1 MKNKLM
7 LLVLAITM
15 ALACAGCGTSNKDDA
30 AKMFVYGT
38 MAYGPAME
46 NVGTNP
52 HDSYAGWSCLRYGVG
67 ETLFRFSECMELEP
81 WLAESYEQV
90 DEQTLKITLR
100 DDVTFSNG
108 NKVTGAAVKACFEHL
123 LAVHDRAPEDMKI
136 SSIDADG
143 QTVTLHT
150 RESAPALLNYLADPY
165 ACIIDMT
172 VGEHDGI
179 VVGTGPYIPTSVS
192 DSEIT
197 LTRNENYWGA
207 VKPTIDKII
216 VKSIPDGDTLTMAM
230 QSGELDAAQ
239 GLPYASLELFADTSR
254 YDLSSADTSRIYQI
268 ALNLDSPSLQDIRV
282 RRAIAMAVDR
292 EGFAR
297 VLLHG
302 QGAVANSP
310 FPAAMSFGDSTVSAP
325 AYDLAAAK
333 KLLADAGYTDTD
345 GDGYVDR
352 AGEPLTLRYLTYT
365 SRQELPLL
373 AESVQESL
381 RQIGI
386 KLTVSATDNY
396 RSARGA
402 GDFDLY
408 ANAFVTAP
416 TGDPEYYFRTHML
429 SDSAYNF
436 GHYDSPQM
444 DELGARLHQ
453 TFDVAERAKIA
464 SAMSQF
470 AVDDVA
476 YIYAARLR
484 MTFVMQK
491 NITGL
496 VAHPSDYY
504 EIRPELTKN

>member
-1 MKNKLM
+1 MKHKLM
-7 LLVLAITM
+7 ALIIALM
-15 ALACAGCGTSNKDDA
+15 ALACAGCGGAGQSG
-30 AKMFVYGT
+30 AKTFVYGT

-67 ETLFRFSECMELEP
+67 ETLFRLNERMELEP

-90 DEQTLKITLR
+90 DAQTLKITLR
-100 DDVTFSNG
+100 DDVTFANG
-108 NKVTGAAVKACFEHL
+108 KQVTGEAVKACLEHL
-123 LAVHDRAPEDMKI
+123 IATHDRAPADMKI
-136 SSIDADG
+136 SSIEADG

-165 ACIIDMT
+165 ACIIDMAA
-172 VGEHDGI
+172 GIHDGI
-179 VVGTGPYIPTSVS
+179 VVGTGPYIPVAVS

-197 LTRNENYWGA
+197 LRRNENYWGE
-207 VKPTIDKII
+207 VKPTIAKII

-254 YDLSSADTSRIYQI
+254 YELSSADTSRIYQI
-268 ALNLDSPSLQDIRV
+268 ALNFDSPALQDLRV
-282 RRAIAMAVDR
+282 RRAIALAVDR

-302 QGAVANSP
+302 QGTVATSP
-310 FPAAMSFGDSTVSAP
+310 FPAAMAFGDSTVTAP
-325 AYDLAAAK
+325 SYDLVAAK
-333 KLLADAGYTDTD
+333 KLLAEAGYTDTD
-345 GDGYVDR
+345 GDDYVDR
-352 AGEPLTLRYLTYT
+352 AGQNLELRYLTYT

-381 RQIGI
+381 RQVGI

-396 RSARGA
+396 RTARNA

-416 TGDPEYYFRTHML
+416 TGDPEDYFATHL
-429 SDSAYNF
+429 LKSSAYNF
-436 GHYDSPQM
+436 GHYASPQM

-453 TFDVAERAKIA
+453 TFDIAERAKIA
-464 SAMSQF
+464 TAMSQR
-470 AVDDVA
+470 AIDDVA

-484 MTFVMQK
+484 MTIVTK
-491 NITGL
+491 SGVTGL
-496 VAHPSDYY
+496 TAHPSDYY
-504 EIRPELTKN
+504 EIRPELTEN